1 MENNEW
7 NLKSN
12 TSTEMVYEIKDQSS
26 TTEILKEC
34 TADENRRINNR
45 CQVMKFTPMAGFYQ
59 IKDVHLQK
67 KYKSDTDEYAARY
80 SFTDNLDKKYVDFG
94 MSLKLQPLFN
104 GASEGINN
112 GKVRFKNNPADLTN
126 QVVHIQSWE
135 LVEST
140 YEGKPTKV
148 NKVKWLIVND
158 DLISGT
164 HPTANVTLE
173 HEDLGNLYIPE
184 DHNDDDVI
192 DSFDNDQEDKFL
204 QEDIEPEDIFC
215 PEDFEP
221 EEIYC
226 PEDFEAEDVEF
237 VEVN

>member
-7 NLKSN
+7 NLRSN
-12 TSTEMVYEIKDQSS
+12 SSREMVYEIKDQSS
-26 TTEILKEC
+26 STEILKEC

-45 CQVMKFTPMAGFYQ
+45 CQVMKFTPMTGFYL

-80 SFTDNLDKKYVDFG
+80 AFTENLDKKYVDFG

-112 GKVRFKNNPADLTN
+112 GKERFKSNPADLTN
-126 QVVHIQSWE
+126 QVVHVQSWE
-135 LVEST
+135 LVDST

-148 NKVKWLIVND
+148 NKVKWLILND

-164 HPTANVTLE
+164 HPTANVTLA
-173 HEDLGNLYIPE
+173 H
-184 DHNDDDVI
+184 DDMI
-192 DSFDNDQEDKFL
+192 DSFDPQE
-204 QEDIEPEDIFC
+204 EDIIDSFDPQEEDIFC
-215 PEDFEP
+215 PEDLEP
-221 EEIYC
+221 EDIYC
-226 PEDFEAEDVEF
+226 PEDFESEDVEF